1 MKKIAIILVILCSFI
16 NIYGQKECCY
26 SSKFLKLYS
35 TNYSLYFV
43 QTRNSEQMMK
53 IKEMVSRSNDGE
65 KIIASLAE
73 NAIIITEGQARCEVL
88 TEKVIVR

>member
-1 MKKIAIILVILCSFI
+1 MKKLLLLFFLVCSCTDIF
-16 NIYGQKECCY
+16 GQQECRY
-26 SSKFLKLYS
+26 SSALLELYS
-35 TNYSLYFV
+35 TDSSLYFV

-53 IKEMVSRSNDGE
+53 IKDMVSRSNDGE

>member
-35 TNYSLYFV
+35 TNSSLYFV

-53 IKEMVSRSNDGE
+53 IFV
-65 KIIASLAE
+65 
-73 NAIIITEGQARCEVL
+73 
-88 TEKVIVR
+88 